1 MESMKNTGTCPKC
14 RNTNLLHIPQVAAN
28 TDTGTSQMQP
38 PFRLAVTGR
47 GYAGCS
53 GELQAFACPRCG
65 LVELYLAER
74 LAADGVYVREV
85 SVPAQGPHRT

>member
-1 MESMKNTGTCPKC
+1 MKNTGTCPKC
-14 RNTNLLHIPQVAAN
+14 RNTTLLYIPQVAAN

-38 PFRLAVTGR
+38 TFRLAVTGT
-47 GYAGCS
+47 GWDGCS

-65 LVELYLAER
+65 LVEFYLAQQ
-74 LAADGVYVREV
+74 LPVDGAHVRAV